1 MFSQPSY
8 IYDLKGDS
16 LNVRALSLQKPLVLV
31 YYSDKSCY
39 DCFDIIN
46 NFFETDSI
54 KRVLFIIEKTNSPLL
69 NFEIRKKLMKKGI
82 TESRIYFS
90 LDVTHDISP
99 YIDLIKEKNSRR
111 VPYKMIFDDSK
122 EFMISDKFK
131 GLVSLFYSDRN
142 K

>member
-1 MFSQPSY
+1 MFSQPSC

-16 LNVRALSLQKPLVLV
+16 LNLRALSIEKPLILV

-39 DCFDIIN
+39 DCFDIVN
-46 NFFETDSI
+46 SFFENDST

-69 NFEIRKKLMKKGI
+69 NFEIRKRLIKKGI
-82 TESRIYFS
+82 AQDRIYFS
-90 LDVTHDISP
+90 LHVTHEISP

-111 VPYKMIFDDSK
+111 VPYKIIFDDSK

-131 GLVSLFYSDRN
+131 TLVSLFYSDRN
-142 K
+142 E